1 MARPPY
7 RIARQ
12 EHLGDM
18 LDALEAYGHLAWR
31 WEYDVSR
38 SRAIFHVRVGGEGWC
53 ALDTRAAEALVQA
66 QCDLL
71 GIRWR
76 PVPHP
81 GGELQRSDVVAWI
94 HAGQNR

>member
-1 MARPPY
+1 MAKHPY

-18 LDALEAYGHLAWR
+18 LRALQAKGRPRWR
-31 WEYDVSR
+31 WGYANR
-38 SRAIFHVRVGGEGWC
+38 RAIFIVKLRNGSWR
-53 ALDTRAAEALVQA
+53 ALDTTAAEDIVQA
-66 QCDLL
+66 ECDEL

-81 GGELQRSDVVAWI
+81 GGESQRKIITDWMNN
-94 HAGQNR
+94 GRQ